1 MSQNLTIHKGEQ
13 THTMPM
19 NTPTHAINAIRNSQT
34 ETRVSAIVNATDY
47 QSLIKHYREY
57 LEIRIHEIGRAHV

>member
-47 QSLIKHYREY
+47 QSLIKQLATLTRPFG
-57 LEIRIHEIGRAHV
+57 IAIIQPK